1 MAEERHFQNKIIL
14 ICKED
19 LLGCI
24 SDVLKKTTE
33 GSVVITV
40 VGIVDGQEIWSE
52 AEMENGEVL
61 EWIEDLSKSCSI
73 TLVHFSN
80 GDILN
85 KTWRLVN
92 T

>member
-1 MAEERHFQNKIIL
+1 MVKERRFQNKIAL

-24 SDVLKKTTE
+24 SDALKKKTE

-40 VGIVDGQEIWSE
+40 IGIVEGQEIWSE

-61 EWIEDLSKSCSI
+61 EWIEGLSKSCSI
-73 TLVHFSN
+73 TLIHFSN
-80 GDILN
+80 GDIL
-85 KTWRLVN
+85 KTWRLV
-92 T
+92 